1 MSLPLKLDHIGIAV
15 RNLSEAISMYRDKIG
30 LELLSV
36 EEVKEENVRI
46 AMFRIGDSRIELLE
60 PLTADG
66 AVARF
71 LSKRGPGIHH
81 IAFTYADER
90 PASDRLRE
98 KGMKLVYSDVEVI
111 PGLREVNFV
120 HPESTG
126 GVLLEIVKRLE

>member
-81 IAFTYADER
+81 IAFTYADAR
-90 PASDRLRE
+90 SASDRLRE